1 VLDAPVVSDAEYDR
15 LFAELQA
22 LEQTHPG
29 LASPDSPTQ
38 RVGGAPIPALAPVRH
53 GVPRHG
59 VPMLSI
65 RTETDTTAGGV
76 INFDTRVRN
85 ALELTANDPALVY
98 QGELKFDGLAIS
110 LRYEHGVLVR
120 AATRGDGD
128 TGEDVTHNVRA
139 IRQIPLLLEGAA
151 PALIEVRGE
160 IYMRRDDFERLNAQ
174 AGAAHDKVFVNP
186 RNAAAGAIR
195 QLDPRISARRPL
207 SFFAYG
213 VGEHDGFELPDS
225 QSGLLDRL
233 AGFGL
238 PVCEHRVLAVGP
250 EALIA
255 FHDRIAG
262 LRASLPYDIDGV
274 VYKVNRIDLQR
285 RLGFVTP

>member
-1 VLDAPVVSDAEYDR
+1 MISSGVEVAVRIEALRNEIRRHDHAYYVLDAPTVSDAEYDR

-22 LEQTHPG
+22 LEQTHPE

-38 RVGGAPIPALAPVRH
+38 RVGGAPIPALAPV
-53 GVPRHG
+53 RHG

-110 LRYEHGVLVR
+110 LRYEHGVLAR
-120 AATRGDGD
+120 AATRGDGE

-160 IYMRRDDFERLNAQ
+160 IYMRRDDFERLN
-174 AGAAHDKVFVNP
+174 
-186 RNAAAGAIR
+186 
-195 QLDPRISARRPL
+195 
-207 SFFAYG
+207 
-213 VGEHDGFELPDS
+213 
-225 QSGLLDRL
+225 
-233 AGFGL
+233 
-238 PVCEHRVLAVGP
+238 
-250 EALIA
+250 
-255 FHDRIAG
+255 
-262 LRASLPYDIDGV
+262 
-274 VYKVNRIDLQR
+274 
-285 RLGFVTP
+285 